1 MLIYLGLTEKKLKN
15 NLEDFNYSL
24 PEEIVAK
31 YPVEPRDSSKLICY
45 KNGAI
50 SHHNFKDLPSLL
62 PSNSLLVF
70 NDTKVIPARLIL
82 HKESGG
88 RVEVFMVEPQQPT
101 NIVHDAMQV
110 AGDCV
115 WKCVIGNLRRWRE
128 GEILRKQFEVNG
140 ETIELTVVLEKR
152 EDKTVRFSW
161 SPPHIK
167 VAAWIEAL
175 GQVPLPP
182 YLMRKAESKDKV
194 DYQTIYAQHQGA
206 VAAPTAGL
214 HFTEDTW
221 KGLDEVGVKR
231 TFLTLHVGAGTFLP
245 VFEEDIQK
253 HTMHV
258 EQLFFN
264 RKQIEEILSHK
275 GPICPVGT
283 TSLRCLESL
292 YWFGV
297 QLINVPETSRFF
309 IDQDLPYK
317 EVGYLPS
324 RFESMEAI
332 LKFMDSQSIDIIHGE
347 TGIFIYPGYT
357 FKMCDALITN
367 FHRPMSTLIMLV
379 SAFMGENWRRLYR
392 EALANSYRFLSYGDS
407 SIIIPKHLS

>member
-1 MLIYLGLTEKKLKN
+1 MKN
-15 NLEDFNYSL
+15 NLQDFNYSL

-31 YPVEPRDSSKLICY
+31 YPAVPRDSSKLICY
-45 KNGAI
+45 NKGDI
-50 SHHNFKDLPSLL
+50 SHHVFSDLPTIL
-62 PSNSLLVF
+62 PNNSLLVF

-82 HKESGG
+82 NKSTGG

-101 NIVHDAMQV
+101 NIVHDAMQTT
-110 AGDCV
+110 GECV
-115 WKCVIGNLRRWRE
+115 WNCVIGNLRRWRD
-128 GEILRKQFEVNG
+128 GEVLTKSFDVNG
-140 ETIELTVVLEKR
+140 EEIKLELVLEKR

-161 SPPHIK
+161 EPSSIK
-167 VAAWIEAL
+167 AAAWIEAL

-182 YLMRKAESKDKV
+182 YLMRKAEVKDKE

-214 HFTEDTW
+214 HFTENTW
-221 KGLDEVGVKR
+221 KDLDQVGIKR

-245 VFEEDIQK
+245 VFEEDIKK
-253 HTMHV
+253 HKMHV
-258 EQLFFN
+258 EQLYFN
-264 RKQIEEILSHK
+264 RNQIKEILDHNGS
-275 GPICPVGT
+275 IIPVGT

-309 IDQDLPYK
+309 IPQDIAYRPSN
-317 EVGYLPS
+317 ELPS
-324 RFESMEAI
+324 KTVS
-332 LKFMDSQSIDIIHGE
+332 LKAVLSFMDKNEINSIHGE
-347 TGIFIYPGYT
+347 TGIFIYPGYS

-379 SAFMGENWRRLYR
+379 SAFMGEDWKRLYE
-392 EALANSYRFLSYGDS
+392 EALSNNYRFLSYGDS
-407 SIIIPKHLS
+407 SIIFPIKP

>member
-1 MLIYLGLTEKKLKN
+1 LKN
-15 NLEDFNYSL
+15 NLEDFNYLL

-31 YPVEPRDSSKLICY
+31 YPAVPRDSSKLICY
-45 KNGAI
+45 AQGAI
-50 SHHNFKDLPSLL
+50 SHHSFQDLPKLL
-62 PSNSLLVF
+62 PANSLLVF

-82 HKESGG
+82 KRPTGG
-88 RVEVFMVEPQQPT
+88 RVEVFMVEPHEPT
-101 NIVHDAMQV
+101 NIVQDAMQIT
-110 AGDCV
+110 GECV
-115 WKCVIGNLRRWRE
+115 WKCVIGNLRRWRD
-128 GEILRKQFEVNG
+128 GEVLTKSFDVNG
-140 ETIELTVVLEKR
+140 ENITLNLVLEKR

-161 SPPHIK
+161 EPQHIK
-167 VAAWIEAL
+167 VASWIEAL

-182 YLMRKAESKDKV
+182 YLMREVETKDKE

-214 HFTEDTW
+214 HFTENTW
-221 KGLDEVGVKR
+221 SALDKIGIKR

-264 RKQIEEILSHK
+264 RTQIAEILMHN
-275 GPICPVGT
+275 GPIIPVGT

-297 QLINVPETSRFF
+297 QLINEPDTSRFF
-309 IDQDLPYK
+309 IPQNLAYQPHQS
-317 EVGYLPS
+317 LPS
-324 RFESMEAI
+324 KSASLEAV
-332 LKFMDSQSIDIIHGE
+332 LKFMEDSDIQNINGE

-379 SAFMGENWRRLYR
+379 AAFMGEDWRRLYG
-392 EALANSYRFLSYGDS
+392 EALSNNYRFLSYGDS
-407 SIIIPKHLS
+407 SIIFPSQL